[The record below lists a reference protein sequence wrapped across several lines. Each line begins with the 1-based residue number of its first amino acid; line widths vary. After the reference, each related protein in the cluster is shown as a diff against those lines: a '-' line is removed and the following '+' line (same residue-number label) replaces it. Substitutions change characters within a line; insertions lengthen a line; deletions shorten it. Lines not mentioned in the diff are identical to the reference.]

1 MKTGSSKVHITHL
14 FPREMSTYGDRGNV
28 LCLQKRL
35 EWRGFSVQLH
45 EHHPG
50 DTLPKS
56 TDLIFMGGG
65 QDSGQRIIQRSMA
78 ALAPWVREHAESAT
92 PALMICGA
100 YQLLGEYFLTQGGD
114 QIEGVGLF
122 DAYTEAA
129 SDRLIGNIQVHTNE
143 FGNLIGFENH
153 SGRTFLRDTHQAL
166 GKTKR
171 GMGNNGSDKTEGIRY
186 QNFIGTYLHGPILP
200 KNPFLADWL
209 IAQSLGISHTEL
221 APLEDTFIV
230 PARTVARHLKR

>member
-1 MKTGSSKVHITHL
+1 MKLSNSKVHITYL

-28 LCLQKRL
+28 LCMQKRL
-35 EWRGFSVQLH
+35 EWRGFNVEVQ

-50 DTLPKS
+50 DVLPRS

-65 QDSGQRIIQRSMA
+65 QDSGQRIIQQSMVD
-78 ALAPWVREHAESAT
+78 LAPWIRELAESGT

-114 QIEGVGLF
+114 QIEGIGLF
-122 DAYTEAA
+122 SAYTEAA
-129 SDRLIGNIQVHTNE
+129 RDRLIGNIQVRTHE

-153 SGRTFLRDTHQAL
+153 SGRTFLRDPRQAL
-166 GKTKR
+166 GKTRR
-171 GMGNNGSDKTEGIRY
+171 GMGNNGSDRTEGIRY

-200 KNPFLADWL
+200 KNPLLADWL
-209 IAQSLGISHTEL
+209 IARSLGVSYKEL

-230 PARTVARHLKR
+230 PARMVARYLKR

>member
-1 MKTGSSKVHITHL
+1 MKGTGSKVHITYL

-35 EWRGFSVQLH
+35 EWRGFSVQVH

-50 DTLPKS
+50 DTLPND

-65 QDSGQRIIQRSMA
+65 QDSGQRIIQQSMA
-78 ALAPWVREHAESAT
+78 ALAPWLREQAESGT

-100 YQLLGEYFLTQGGD
+100 YQLLGEYFLTQDGERMD
-114 QIEGVGLF
+114 GVGLF
-122 DAYTEAA
+122 DIYTEATR
-129 SDRLIGNIQVHTNE
+129 DRLIGNIQVRSKE

-153 SGRTFLRDTHQAL
+153 SGRTFLRDTRQAL

-171 GMGNNGSDKTEGIRY
+171 GMGNNGKDKTEGIRY

-200 KNPFLADWL
+200 KNPLLADWI
-209 IAQSLGISHTEL
+209 IAQSLRISYKEL

-230 PARTVARHLKR
+230 PARAVALHLKR